1 MEQSITADSNR
12 AEVQVKQQFSGKVVK
27 ISLAGAV
34 IDIGVGTPAV
44 IHISQLVSPTN
55 EPIKRVEDVLQVGQ
69 EIEVWVKKV
78 KDGRVELTMIKPL
91 NLEWREIKK
100 DMTVRGVVVRLE
112 KFGVFVEI
120 GAERPGLVHISEMA
134 HGYVRQPG
142 DVVKEGDEI
151 EAMVLDVNRKK
162 KQIKLS
168 MKALLPEPEKV
179 EPEPV
184 EVRPVETPMRAARAR
199 FNTQPTDPNAQNAP
213 RRPAKK
219 APRKRSNSGSEVS
232 DELLAGLEDQATVE
246 AEPTAME
253 IAIRAAMEKAKS
265 RKQQRESA
273 PKAKNVS
280 HEAED
285 IFSRTLDNKPQS

>member
-1 MEQSITADSNR
+1 MESSMTAESNR
-12 AEVQVKQQFSGKVVK
+12 PDIKVKQHFTGKVVK

-34 IDIGVGTPAV
+34 IDIGVGIPAV

-55 EPIKRVEDVLQVGQ
+55 EPIKRVEDVLQVGN
-69 EIEVWVKKV
+69 EVEVWVKKV

-91 NLEWREIKK
+91 DLEWREIKK
-100 DMTVRGVVVRLE
+100 DLKVRGTVVRLE

-151 EAMVLDVNRKK
+151 EALVLDVNRKK

-168 MKALLPEPEKV
+168 MKALMPEPEKV

-184 EVRPVETPMRAARAR
+184 EIRPVEQPRPSRAR
-199 FNTQPTDPNAQNAP
+199 FNTQPSEANSTASA
-213 RRPAKK
+213 RRTAKK
-219 APRKRSNSGSEVS
+219 APRKRSGSATEVS
-232 DELLAGLEDQATVE
+232 DELLAGLNDQTPAE
-246 AEPTAME
+246 AEPTFME

-265 RKQQRESA
+265 RKQQRDAA

-280 HEAED
+280 QETED

>member
-1 MEQSITADSNR
+1 MELSMEAESNR
-12 AEVQVKQQFSGKVVK
+12 PEIKVKQHFTGKVVK

-34 IDIGVGTPAV
+34 IDIGVGVPAV

-69 EIEVWVKKV
+69 EVEVWVKKV
-78 KDGRVELTMIKPL
+78 KEDHVELTMIKPL
-91 NLEWREIKK
+91 DLEWREIKK
-100 DMTVRGVVVRLE
+100 DMHVHGTVVRLE

-151 EAMVLDVNRKK
+151 DALVLDVNRKK

-184 EVRPVETPMRAARAR
+184 EVRPVEPRPSRVRQTAAASGEGAA
-199 FNTQPTDPNAQNAP
+199 PAAP
-213 RRPAKK
+213 RRTPKK
-219 APRKRSNSGSEVS
+219 APRKRAGNAAEVS
-232 DELLAGLEDQATVE
+232 DELLAGLEEQAPVE

-253 IAIRAAMEKAKS
+253 IALRAAMEKAKS
-265 RKQQRESA
+265 RKQQRETG

-280 HEAED
+280 QETEE